1 MTDFNESNKHLLS
14 SFLDQ
19 ELEQDTAAQA
29 EDLVQNQLASHVK
42 YRNFKTVK
50 KACAEMSVLQN
61 PEKQDDFLGGIFAQ
75 IEQLEPDNPAHDLE
89 CLSAWVDG
97 EFVLTEEDLSA
108 SDIAEPYAQQTR
120 IMTAALQA
128 LPVPELS
135 ADFTEKV
142 MAHIEP
148 FEQDA
153 FAPIAE
159 ALQALSV
166 PDVSAHFADK
176 VMARIEAIDT
186 ISEQDAFAPIA
197 EALQALPVPEP
208 SADFVAR
215 VMLAT
220 ESLGSEQKAR
230 LFALPML
237 WQSKWGQRVAA
248 VAVFG
253 LLLLASQNLL
263 QSSQSTVVQIP
274 SDHIVQVE
282 YAPESELFEDVM
294 NTSLENTS
302 SDDITLLIG
311 G

>member
-1 MTDFNESNKHLLS
+1 MTDFNQSDKHLLS

-19 ELEQDTAAQA
+19 ELEQGPA
-29 EDLVQNQLASHVK
+29 EHAEALVQNQLASQVK

-50 KACAEMSVLQN
+50 KACSEMHSAESSELQGDT
-61 PEKQDDFLGGIFAQ
+61 QDDFLNGIFAK
-75 IEQLEPDNPAHDLE
+75 IEHLEPDNPADDLE

-97 EFVLTEEDLSA
+97 EFSFTEAELATSA
-108 SDIAEPYAQQTR
+108 SATVYAQQTR
-120 IMTAALQA
+120 MMTDALQA

-135 ADFTEKV
+135 ADF
-142 MAHIEP
+142 A
-148 FEQDA
+148 EQ
-153 FAPIAE
+153 
-159 ALQALSV
+159 
-166 PDVSAHFADK
+166 
-176 VMARIEAIDT
+176 VMARLDAQTEVDT
-186 ISEQDAFAPIA
+186 FAPIA
-197 EALQALPVPEP
+197 EALQALPVPEL

-220 ESLGSEQKAR
+220 ESLGREHSEQKAK

-253 LLLLASQNLL
+253 LLILATQNLL

-274 SDHIVQVE
+274 SDHIVQVQ